1 MKLKLI
7 PDYNREVDTVF
18 LVSPLGL
25 RDSAWGDFVKF
36 LRTILSIIKE
46 KNKEQKIVICC
57 YFDSVEKTESLLCE
71 EGIKNNDTIR
81 LLSLT
86 VLDIWIRDY
95 FSCAN
100 IDLGGEIG
108 VLKAVYAPNYNQLAS
123 VDDAAG
129 QCLAQTFFDNVINIL
144 LKLDGGNVIC
154 NSEYIFISEKIYTEN
169 LGISKKEIDKF
180 FEETFEQKL
189 ITLPTEVLDV
199 VGHTDCIL
207 RFLDDKTIALPI
219 YDSEYKI
226 DNRYVMNIKRILS
239 EKLGLN
245 YKFVFLPS
253 YLDDSINEDNI
264 FSARGLFLNYFRF
277 EDHIIF
283 PEFQDLGYYQNRII
297 ENMRKYAPD
306 IKIHFS
312 PCDDIAF
319 YGGCFNCIS
328 NFKYR

>member
-7 PDYNREVDTVF
+7 PDYTKEIDTVF

-25 RDSAWGDFVKF
+25 RDSAWGDFVNF
-36 LRTILSIIKE
+36 LKVILSIIKE
-46 KNKEQKIVICC
+46 KNKSQKIVICC
-57 YFDSVEKTESLLCE
+57 HLDFVKKTESLLCE
-71 EGIKNNDTIR
+71 EGIKDDAIEF
-81 LLSLT
+81 LGLT

-100 IDLGGEIG
+100 IDMGEKVG
-108 VLKAVYAPNYNQLAS
+108 VLKAVYSPNYNQLAS
-123 VDDAAG
+123 IDDAAG
-129 QCLAQTFFDNVINIL
+129 QYLAQIFFEKVVNIP

-154 NSEYIFISEKIYTEN
+154 NSEYIFISEKLYTEN
-169 LGISKKEIDKF
+169 LGVSKKEIDEF
-180 FEETFEQKL
+180 FKENFEQKL
-189 ITLPTEVLDV
+189 VILPTEVLDV

-219 YDSEYKI
+219 YDSEYRI
-226 DNRYVMNIKRILS
+226 DNRYVMDIKRILS
-239 EKLGLN
+239 EKLGLD

-253 YLDDSINEDNI
+253 YLDDQINEDNI

-283 PEFQDLGYYQNRII
+283 PKFTDLDYYQNRII
-297 ENMRKYAPD
+297 EIMKRYIPD

-312 PCDDIAF
+312 SCDDIAF
-319 YGGCFNCIS
+319 YGGCFSCIT
-328 NFKYR
+328 NQKYR

>member
-1 MKLKLI
+1 M
-7 PDYNREVDTVF
+7 D
-18 LVSPLGL
+18 
-25 RDSAWGDFVKF
+25 W
-36 LRTILSIIKE
+36 
-46 KNKEQKIVICC
+46 
-57 YFDSVEKTESLLCE
+57 
-71 EGIKNNDTIR
+71 
-81 LLSLT
+81 
-86 VLDIWIRDY
+86 
-95 FSCAN
+95 
-100 IDLGGEIG
+100 
-108 VLKAVYAPNYNQLAS
+108 
-123 VDDAAG
+123 
-129 QCLAQTFFDNVINIL
+129 
-144 LKLDGGNVIC
+144 
-154 NSEYIFISEKIYTEN
+154 
-169 LGISKKEIDKF
+169 
-180 FEETFEQKL
+180 
-189 ITLPTEVLDV
+189 
-199 VGHTDCIL
+199 IL

-226 DNRYVMNIKRILS
+226 DNRYIMNIKRILS
-239 EKLGLN
+239 EKLGLD
-245 YKFVFLPS
+245 YKFIFLPS